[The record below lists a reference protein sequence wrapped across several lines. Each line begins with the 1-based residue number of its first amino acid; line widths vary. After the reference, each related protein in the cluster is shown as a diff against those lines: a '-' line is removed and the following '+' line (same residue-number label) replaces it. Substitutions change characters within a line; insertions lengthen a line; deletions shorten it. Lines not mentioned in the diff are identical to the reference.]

1 LGMRDARLRLFSSL
15 EYRDPRAFL
24 VRLRELER
32 EIASSALDIKI
43 RALRTNELKP
53 WRELREAAL
62 FAHFMGERIGTRVG
76 IARGEAQDYDFVA
89 TWESAGVRRYS
100 PVQIKEV
107 VPQFLNPDAQLSA
120 VIESLKKYPDSADLT
135 VAIHLNKKHTIDLR
149 DLPIPKL
156 SIAALWVF
164 ASIAPGAERWGL
176 WGDFLGS
183 PAGSEHDYP
192 AT

>member
-1 LGMRDARLRLFSSL
+1 MRDARLRLFSSL

-24 VRLRELER
+24 LRLRDLER
-32 EIASSALDIKI
+32 ALASSALDIKV

-62 FAHFMGERIGTRVG
+62 FAHFMSERIRTRVG

-107 VPQFLNPDAQLSA
+107 VPSFLNPNAQLSA
-120 VIESLKKYPDSADLT
+120 VIESLTKYADSTDLT
-135 VAIHLNKKHTIDLR
+135 VAIHLNKRHTLDLR
-149 DLPIPKL
+149 ELRVPQTLHSRALGICRDSARRCALGPLGRL
-156 SIAALWVF
+156 SRKPV
-164 ASIAPGAERWGL
+164 
-176 WGDFLGS
+176 
-183 PAGSEHDYP
+183 GSEHDYP
-192 AT
+192 AK

>member
-1 LGMRDARLRLFSSL
+1 MRDARLRLFSSL

-24 VRLRELER
+24 LRLRDLER
-32 EIASSALDIKI
+32 ALASSALDIKV

-62 FAHFMGERIGTRVG
+62 FAHFMSERIRTRVG

-107 VPQFLNPDAQLSA
+107 VPSFLNPNAQLSA
-120 VIESLKKYPDSADLT
+120 VIESLTKYADSTDLT
-135 VAIHLNKKHTIDLR
+135 VAIHLNKRHTLDLR
-149 DLPIPKL
+149 ELRVPQL

-164 ASIAPGAERWGL
+164 AAIAPGAARWGL
-176 WGDFLGS
+176 WGS
-183 PAGSEHDYP
+183 PRFP
-192 AT
+192 CRN